1 MKKKLVTIMLVV
13 SMAAAMTGCG
23 SKSADSGAAA
33 ENAETKEKTEYTDKS
48 TVSSKDYDFASLVKL
63 PDYKAM
69 EINVDTYTFSDA
81 DVDER
86 MNADFEAY
94 VNYADAYD
102 YTVTQKDTIESG
114 DVVNLDYCGKQDGTA
129 FEGGTAKGAHL
140 EIGSNSFIPG
150 FEDGMIGHK
159 VGESFEIPLTF
170 PENYQNAE
178 MAGAEVVFEI
188 TVNSIDERK
197 MPKMTDEL
205 VAKMGMEYQ
214 TVADYKEYVKN
225 YLQSSCDEQ
234 NKTEKEQKIWDAVFA
249 ACEVKEAPQELIDDA
264 KGRIALNSQNY
275 ADYYGVTV
283 EEFVTQNMGV
293 TMEEY
298 EKQTEESAVTSAKE
312 KLAIAA
318 VAKEAG
324 ITLTDEDV
332 KAYAQSEYTMYG
344 YQSVDELFSD
354 VGSGPYY
361 DYVLQIKVFE
371 YLGQNVKVVEN
382 EPVSILSTM
391 SY

>member
-1 MKKKLVTIMLVV
+1 MKKKLVTAMLVI
-13 SMAAAMTGCG
+13 SMVAAMTGCG
-23 SKSADSGAAA
+23 SNNADSN
-33 ENAETKEKTEYTDKS
+33 ENAQSTETEEYTDKS
-48 TVSSKDYDFASLVKL
+48 TVSSKDYDYESLVTL

-69 EINVDTYTFSDA
+69 EVTVDTYTFSDA

-86 MNADFEAY
+86 LQADFEAFVSY
-94 VNYADAYD
+94 SDAYD
-102 YTVTQKDTIESG
+102 YTVTEKDTIESG

-129 FEGGTAKGAHL
+129 FDGGTAEGAHL

-170 PENYQNAE
+170 PEDYQNAD
-178 MAGAEVVFEI
+178 MAGVEVVFEI

-197 MPKMTDEL
+197 MPEMTDEL
-205 VAKMGMEYQ
+205 VAQMGMEYQ
-214 TVADYKEYVKN
+214 TVSDYKEYVKN

-234 NKTEKEQKIWDAVFA
+234 NKTEKEQKIWDAIFA
-249 ACEVKEAPQELIDDA
+249 ACEVKEAPQELVDDA
-264 KGRIALNSQNY
+264 KARIATNSQNY

-298 EKQTEESAVTSAKE
+298 EQQIEESSVTSAKE

-318 VAKEAG
+318 LAKDAG

-332 KAYAQSEYTMYG
+332 KAYAESEYTAYG
-344 YQSVDELFSD
+344 YESIEELFSD

-361 DYVLQIKVFE
+361 DYVLQIKVNE
-371 YLGQNVKVVEN
+371 YLAENVKVIEN